1 VDETYD
7 VWVYL
12 EESSKVKARK
22 RLAKAREFG
31 IEWVPEERTWLFVL
45 IVERPS
51 MAGFARSVD
60 RLSMRERQQGDR
72 VHLRP
77 QVRRQDILRPKDITR
92 RLVDRHR
99 PDTAHLVTRRLEATS
114 HLRRQQPE

>member
-1 VDETYD
+1 MDETCD

-22 RLAKAREFG
+22 RLAKGREFG
-31 IEWVPEERTWLFVL
+31 IEWVPEEWTWLFVR

-51 MAGFARSVD
+51 RAGFARSVD

-77 QVRRQDILRPKDITR
+77 QVRRQDILR

-99 PDTAHLVTRRLEATS
+99 PDTAHLVTRRREATS
-114 HLRRQQPE
+114 HLRRQRPE